1 MNQEKIGKFIA
12 ECRKEKNLTQLQLA
26 EKLNIS
32 NRAVSKWETGKSCPD
47 VSIMMELCDI
57 LGINV
62 NELLSG
68 ERIIMENYQKK
79 AEQNLVE
86 LQKQKEQANKMKRK
100 LEILWGVIAIILC
113 PVHLAINYFYPENQ
127 GTYIGWVLLIIGA
140 LLFVPYFLKYYKVEI
155 KLK

>member
-1 MNQEKIGKFIA
+1 MDQEKVGRFIA
-12 ECRKEKNLTQLQLA
+12 ECRKEKSLTQLQLA
-26 EKLNIS
+26 EKLSIS

-68 ERIIMENYQKK
+68 ERINMEKYQKK
-79 AEQNLVE
+79 AEENLMN
-86 LQKQKEQANKMKRK
+86 LQKQKERADKMKRR
-100 LEILWGVIAIILC
+100 LEILWAVIAVILF
-113 PVHLAINYFYPENQ
+113 PIHMAINYFYPENQ
-127 GTYIGWVLLIIGA
+127 GTYVGLVVLVIGV
-140 LLFVPYFLKYYKVEI
+140 LLFVPYFFRYYKVEI

>member
-12 ECRKEKNLTQLQLA
+12 GCRKEKNLTQLRLA

-47 VSIMMELCDI
+47 VSIMMELCEI

-86 LQKQKEQANKMKRK
+86 LQKQKEQANKMKR
-100 LEILWGVIAIILC
+100 I
-113 PVHLAINYFYPENQ
+113 
-127 GTYIGWVLLIIGA
+127 
-140 LLFVPYFLKYYKVEI
+140 VPYFLKYYKVEI